1 MLYFIINISSLI
13 CHIIILYQ
21 CAISLH
27 TRWIISTMFDLS
39 ISAITLLMLLL
50 TGNLLIRSI
59 KFAFTGKS
67 QRIIIRRTCFIALST
82 GFIYFLRAMIPIISL
97 LMHKQDNYRIE

>member
-39 ISAITLLMLLL
+39 LSAITLL
-50 TGNLLIRSI
+50 SI